1 VKTLPWR
8 AVSRAAL
15 LCLVVLAIALQGP
28 SPVRAEL
35 LLYYDFDTVGAGDQ
49 VPDRSGKRRDGV
61 RVGTEY
67 SSSGA
72 GHTGKP
78 GDRAMDFLG
87 FQDQVYLDIPAAAD
101 GAFDPITASDSF
113 TVSVWVNGSEEAPVD
128 GTVLWF
134 AGANQR
140 QIIAHVPWSDSII
153 YFDMAGCDSCLYTA
167 EPDPSKFKE
176 KWNHY
181 AFVKNAD
188 KAAIYQNGQLLAE
201 AEGIGNMD
209 SITTARFGTFANDA
223 YPYSGMMDDIAI
235 WDKALDAST
244 IAGIAAGTY
253 PILGGKK
260 GDFNLDGVLDAADI
274 DALTAAAL
282 GGQNPSGFDLN
293 GDQRVDGTDRVV
305 WVHDLRNVYFGDANL
320 DGVFSTADFV
330 SVFQVGEYEDA
341 TALNSGWSDGDW
353 NGDRDFTSG
362 DFVTAFQDGGFEK
375 GPRAAVAAVPEPSS
389 LLLLLGSLAPL
400 AARLRRS
407 RRRSV

>member
-1 VKTLPWR
+1 MKTSLLR
-8 AVSRAAL
+8 VACRDVLFCMLALAVAWSF
-15 LCLVVLAIALQGP
+15 P
-28 SPVRAEL
+28 SFASADL
-35 LLYYDFDTVGAGDQ
+35 LLYYDFDTIGAGDQ
-49 VPDRSGKRRDGV
+49 VPDRSGKKNDGV
-61 RVGTEY
+61 RMGTEY
-67 SSSGA
+67 SSAGS
-72 GHTGKP
+72 GHTGKA

-87 FQDQVYLDIPAAAD
+87 FQDPVYLDIPAAAD
-101 GAFDPITASDSF
+101 GAFDPITASDAF
-113 TVSVWVNGSEEAPVD
+113 TVSVWVNGSEESPVD

-134 AGANQR
+134 AGDNQR

-201 AEGIGNMD
+201 AEGIGVMD
-209 SITTARFGTFANDA
+209 SITSARFGTFANDT
-223 YPYSGMMDDIAI
+223 YPYSGLLDDIAI
-235 WDKALDAST
+235 WDKALDAAS

-260 GDFNLDGVLDAADI
+260 GDFNLDGMLDAADI
-274 DALTAAAL
+274 DALTVAAL
-282 GGQNPSGFDLN
+282 GGQNPGSFDLN
-293 GDQRVDGTDRVV
+293 ADRRVDNADRVV

-320 DGVFSTADFV
+320 DGVFTTADFV
-330 SVFQVGEYEDA
+330 SVFQVGEYEDV
-341 TALNSGWSDGDW
+341 TPLNSGWSDGDW

-389 LLLLLGSLAPL
+389 LLLLLGTLAPL
-400 AARLRRS
+400 FAWYRRS
-407 RRRSV
+407 R